1 MQFVQG
7 FHLIATAL
15 FVLGSA
21 IVGIR
26 LLWLAQRTRQA
37 PELLLGGA
45 IFLTA
50 VLGYGVLIVA
60 TAIGSTATSGA
71 SPAWLPWLSGFGK
84 ISHDVGVTLFLV
96 FVVRVF
102 RPGAAWAWSLAGA
115 AALLLWTGLV
125 WGALEGSFQTTMAL
139 TGSWWCE
146 YSVIFT
152 YSLWLAIEAFRYWGL
167 MRKRAALGLADP
179 MVTNRFL
186 LWGTGSLFTFAATM
200 IASVP
205 FFLMKSPDRMTA
217 LAPTIYVGTAVAGVV
232 SISCSYLAF
241 LPPAW
246 FTRAVRAR
254 AERHAQTDPQSG

>member
-1 MQFVQG
+1 MHFVQG
-7 FHLIATAL
+7 FHLLATAL
-15 FVLGSA
+15 FVFGSA
-21 IVGIR
+21 VVGLR
-26 LLWLAQRTRQA
+26 LLWLAHRTRQA

-60 TAIGSTATSGA
+60 TALGST
-71 SPAWLPWLSGFGK
+71 LPSDAPRGGLAWLSGFGK

-102 RPGAAWAWSLAGA
+102 RPGAAGAWALAGA

-125 WGALEGSFQTTMAL
+125 WGALEGSFHETMAL
-139 TGSWWCE
+139 TPAWWCE
-146 YSVIFT
+146 YGVIFT
-152 YSLWLAIEAFRYWGL
+152 YSLWLAFEAFRYRGM

-200 IASVP
+200 VASVP
-205 FFLMKSPDRMTA
+205 FFLLESPERMTA
-217 LAPTIYVGTAVAGVV
+217 LAPAIYVATAVAGVC

-246 FTRAVRAR
+246 FSRQVRSR
-254 AERHAQTDPQSG
+254 AERATSRPPA